1 MAHKCPTITGSTD
14 DPEFR
19 RERARLAGAASH
31 SVDRFVRTL
40 VKRAP
45 ELTEDHRAQLRA
57 LLASTD
63 GGKSDG

>member
-1 MAHKCPTITGSTD
+1 MHKCPTITGSND

-19 RERARLAGAASH
+19 RERARLAGMASH
-31 SVDRFVRTL
+31 SVDRFVRAL

-57 LLASTD
+57 LLTASEN
-63 GGKSDG
+63 GGRSDA

>member
-1 MAHKCPTITGSTD
+1 MPRVATGIAK

-19 RERARLAGAASH
+19 RKRAAMGGAASH
-31 SVDRFVRTL
+31 SVDRFVRAL

-57 LLASTD
+57 LLASLD
-63 GGKSDG
+63 GGK